1 MNSHNGYLGCRALWS
16 FSRHQTVRALW
27 KMVAVPGMTFA
38 TAVLCVSAREHLEV
52 KQREVGRI
60 ALGTHGSTAR
70 DNVPGDMR
78 WSFFKA
84 REATS
89 KRIYERLLCTLPE
102 RPWVRQLR
110 AKFMVGLD
118 TTCVLRSMEDETEM
132 HTV

>member
-1 MNSHNGYLGCRALWS
+1 
-16 FSRHQTVRALW
+16 
-27 KMVAVPGMTFA
+27 MTFA
-38 TAVLCVSAREHLEV
+38 AAVLCVSARTREHLEV
-52 KQREVGRI
+52 RQREVGRI

-70 DNVPGDMR
+70 DNVPGDMG
-78 WSFFKA
+78 WFFFKA

-89 KRIYERLLCTLPE
+89 KVIYERLLCTLPE